1 MTATQFLTRTGRR
14 IDKIDDFC
22 YRIERNAAERMKMP
36 VTIYANERIMSA
48 MVADRTLDQAVNV
61 ATLPRVKK
69 HIVVLPD
76 GHEGYGFPVGG
87 VAAMDLEEGV
97 ISPEEWAMISTAVSG
112 LFGQT

>member
-14 IDKIDDFC
+14 IDKFDDFC
-22 YRIERNAAERMKMP
+22 YKIERNATGGDGVP

-48 MVADRTLDQAVNV
+48 MVADRTLNQAVNV
-61 ATLPRVKK
+61 ATLPRIKK

-76 GHEGYGFPVGG
+76 GHEGYGFPR
-87 VAAMDLEEGV
+87 EE
-97 ISPEEWAMISTAVSG
+97 SSAPEEWATISTAVSG